1 MPLPAPKKNEKKQ
14 EFISRCIKEMT
25 LDESE
30 RFPTRSQ
37 RAAICY
43 SQWGETPEERR
54 STRRP
59 ERKNRLRKLEKAENG
74 HGSTHDLLSP
84 C

>member
-1 MPLPAPKKNEKKQ
+1 MPLPRPEKKETKQ
-14 EFISRCIKEMT
+14 AFISRCIREMT
-25 LDESE
+25 EDESE

-54 STRRP
+54 QYAAA
-59 ERKNRLRKLEKAENG
+59 RKKKTSGN
-74 HGSTHDLLSP
+74 T
-84 C
+84 

>member
-1 MPLPAPKKNEKKQ
+1 MPLPAPKKNETKQ
-14 EFISRCIKEMT
+14 QFISRCIREMT

-30 RFPTRSQ
+30 RFSTRSQ

-54 STRRP
+54 QYDAVRR
-59 ERKNRLRKLEKAENG
+59 KK
-74 HGSTHDLLSP
+74 SP
-84 C
+84 DA

>member
-14 EFISRCIKEMT
+14 DFISRCIKEMT

-30 RFPTRSQ
+30 RFPSQSQ

-54 STRRP
+54 QYAAA
-59 ERKNRLRKLEKAENG
+59 RKKKTSQKAEKG
-74 HGSTHDLLSP
+74 
-84 C
+84 

>member
-1 MPLPAPKKNEKKQ
+1 
-14 EFISRCIKEMT
+14 MT

-30 RFPTRSQ
+30 RFSTRSQ

-54 STRRP
+54 QYDAVRR
-59 ERKNRLRKLEKAENG
+59 KK
-74 HGSTHDLLSP
+74 SP
-84 C
+84 DA

>member
-1 MPLPAPKKNEKKQ
+1 
-14 EFISRCIKEMT
+14 MT

-54 STRRP
+54 QYAAA
-59 ERKNRLRKLEKAENG
+59 RKKKPSPKA
-74 HGSTHDLLSP
+74 
-84 C
+84 

>member
-1 MPLPAPKKNEKKQ
+1 MPLPAPRKNEKKQ
-14 EFISRCIKEMT
+14 EFISRCIREMT

-54 STRRP
+54 QYAAA
-59 ERKNRLRKLEKAENG
+59 RKKKPSSKVSKG
-74 HGSTHDLLSP
+74 
-84 C
+84 